1 MLAQLIGKTRTA
13 APQLYR
19 DALPLFHVDPKTWPL
34 LIVHRTADNLV
45 PVDQL
50 DRFYAALKKA
60 GVDATL
66 IRFDGE
72 GHGILKTE
80 NQARCLLTIAQ
91 FLVGLAPLD
100 PPYNLTHP
108 TT

>member
-1 MLAQLIGKTRTA
+1 MLAQLIGKSRA
-13 APQLYR
+13 EAPQLYR
-19 DALPLFHVDPKTWPL
+19 DASPLFHVDAKTSPL
-34 LIVHRTADNLV
+34 RIVHGTADNLV
-45 PVDQL
+45 PIDQS

-72 GHGILKTE
+72 GHGIMKTE

-91 FLVGLAPLD
+91 FLVGHLQR
-100 PPYNLTHP
+100 
-108 TT
+108 